1 MTATHDGTSG
11 GPLTAPPAGRPL
23 AHQRGRPADILF
35 RFVTASCA
43 SIVLILLAGML
54 VRTTWAA
61 WPAFQHSG
69 IGLVTSNN
77 WKPST
82 NSFGGLSFIYGT
94 LLTSVIALVLAVPVS
109 ILIALFVSEVAPPRI
124 GTPLGYVVDL
134 LAAVPSV
141 VYGLW
146 GVFVLVPF
154 LTTYLWLP
162 LNRHLSFIP
171 LFSDFASGRNF
182 ATAGV
187 ILALMITPIISAI
200 CREVFRTV
208 PADEQESALA
218 LGATRWEMIRLA
230 VLPRSRQGIVAA
242 VMLGFGRAVG
252 ETIAVAYL
260 IGGLPNSITV
270 HLFQQGSTIAAN
282 IALQFNEAASL
293 PLFRASLIALGV
305 ILFIITLLINM
316 AARFIIRGT
325 GQAPV

>member
-1 MTATHDGTSG
+1 MATFT
-11 GPLTAPPAGRPL
+11 AGRL
-23 AHQRGRPADILF
+23 VSRRPADTLF
-35 RFVTASCA
+35 RFAAGACA

-54 VRTTWAA
+54 IRTTWAA
-61 WPAFQHSG
+61 WPAFSHSG
-69 IGLVTSNN
+69 ISLVTSNN
-77 WKPST
+77 WNP
-82 NSFGGLSFIYGT
+82 NLNQFGGLSFIYGT

-109 ILIALFVSEVAPPRI
+109 VLIALFLTEVAPSRI

-154 LTTYLWLP
+154 LTNYVWLP
-162 LNRHLSFIP
+162 LSNHLGFIP
-171 LFSDFASGRNF
+171 LFSQFASGRNF

-187 ILALMITPIISAI
+187 ILALMITPIISAVS
-200 CREVFRTV
+200 REVFRTV
-208 PADEQESALA
+208 PAEERESALA
-218 LGATRWEMIRLA
+218 LGSTRWEMIRLA
-230 VLPRSRQGIVAA
+230 VLPRSRAGVVAA

-260 IGGLPNSITV
+260 IGGVPNKITP

-293 PLFRASLIALGV
+293 PLFKAALIAIGV
-305 ILFIITLLINM
+305 VLFGITLLINIG
-316 AARFIIRGT
+316 ARLVIRKG
-325 GQAPV
+325 GRVG

>member
-1 MTATHDGTSG
+1 M
-11 GPLTAPPAGRPL
+11 GRL
-23 AHQRGRPADILF
+23 ASSPGARRLGDTLF
-35 RFVTASCA
+35 RYAAAACA

-54 VRTTWAA
+54 VRTTWSAM
-61 WPAFQHSG
+61 PAFRHSG
-69 IGLVTSNN
+69 IGFVTRNDWN
-77 WKPST
+77 P
-82 NSFGGLSFIYGT
+82 NIGAFGGLSFIYGT
-94 LLTSVIALVLAVPVS
+94 LLTSAIALVLAVPVS
-109 ILIALFVSEVAPPRI
+109 VLIALFVSEVAPPR
-124 GTPLGYVVDL
+124 LGGALGAVVDL

-154 LTTYLWLP
+154 LTQHAWLP
-162 LNRHLSFIP
+162 LSNHLGFIP
-171 LFSDFASGRNF
+171 LFSGFASGRDF

-208 PADEQESALA
+208 PADEKEAALA
-218 LGATRWEMIRLA
+218 LGSTRWEMIRLA
-230 VLPRSRQGIVAA
+230 VLPRSRQGVVAA

-260 IGGLPNSITV
+260 IGGIPNKITG

-293 PLFRASLIALGV
+293 PQFKAALVGLGV
-305 ILFIITLLINM
+305 VLFALTLLINM
-316 AARFIIRGT
+316 AARLIIRRT
-325 GQAPV
+325 GAR

>member
-1 MTATHDGTSG
+1 MTAF
-11 GPLTAPPAGRPL
+11 PAGRQV
-23 AHQRGRPADILF
+23 AHQRGRPADTLF
-35 RFVTASCA
+35 RFTTVSCA

-54 VRTTWAA
+54 IRTTWAA
-61 WPAFQHSG
+61 WPAFRHSG

-77 WKPST
+77 WKPT
-82 NSFGGLSFIYGT
+82 VGQFGGLSFIYGT
-94 LLTSVIALVLAVPVS
+94 LVTSVIALVLAVPVS
-109 ILIALFVSEVAPPRI
+109 VLIALFVSEVAPPRL
-124 GTPLGYVVDL
+124 GTPLGYVIDL

-154 LTTYLWLP
+154 LTRYLWQP
-162 LNRHLSFIP
+162 LSNNLSFIP
-171 LFSDFASGRNF
+171 LFSQFSSGRDF

-208 PADEQESALA
+208 PADERESALA
-218 LGATRWEMIRLA
+218 LGSTRWEMIRLA

-260 IGGLPNSITV
+260 IGGVPNKITP

-282 IALQFNEAASL
+282 IALQFNEAASV
-293 PLFRASLIALGV
+293 PLFKSALIALGV
-305 ILFIITLLINM
+305 VLFVLTLLINM
-316 AARFIIRGT
+316 AARLIIRRG
-325 GQAPV
+325 GRAA

>member
-1 MTATHDGTSG
+1 MTVLS
-11 GPLTAPPAGRPL
+11 AGRL
-23 AHQRGRPADILF
+23 VTRRPADTLF
-35 RFVTASCA
+35 RFITAACA

-54 VRTTWAA
+54 IRTTWSA
-61 WPAFQHSG
+61 WPAFSHSG
-69 IGLVTSNN
+69 IGIITSNTWN
-77 WKPST
+77 PNLSQ
-82 NSFGGLSFIYGT
+82 FGGLSFIYGT
-94 LLTSVIALVLAVPVS
+94 LVTSVIALVLAVPVS
-109 ILIALFVSEVAPPRI
+109 VLIALFLTEIAPARLA
-124 GTPLGYVVDL
+124 TPLGYLVDL

-154 LTTYLWLP
+154 VTHIWTWLS
-162 LNRHLSFIP
+162 NNLSFIP
-171 LFSDFASGRNF
+171 LFSQFASGRDF

-187 ILALMITPIISAI
+187 ILALMIVPIISAV

-208 PADEQESALA
+208 PADERESALA

-230 VLPRSRQGIVAA
+230 VLPRSRPGVVAA

-260 IGGLPNSITV
+260 IGGVPNKITP

-293 PLFRASLIALGV
+293 PLFKAALIALGV
-305 ILFIITLLINM
+305 VLFGITLIINIG
-316 AARFIIRGT
+316 ARLIIRRGGSAT
-325 GQAPV
+325 

>member
-1 MTATHDGTSG
+1 MTVV
-11 GPLTAPPAGRPL
+11 PAGRL
-23 AHQRGRPADILF
+23 AVHQRRRPADTLF
-35 RFVTASCA
+35 RFAAAACA

-69 IGLVTSNN
+69 IGLVTSNDWN
-77 WKPST
+77 PNISH
-82 NSFGGLSFIYGT
+82 FGGLAFIYGT
-94 LLTSVIALVLAVPVS
+94 LVTSVIALVLAVPVS
-109 ILIALFVSEVAPPRI
+109 VLIALFISEVAPPRL
-124 GTPLGYVVDL
+124 GTPLGYLVDL

-154 LTTYLWLP
+154 LTRYVEQP
-162 LNRHLSFIP
+162 LSNHLGFIP
-171 LFSDFASGRNF
+171 LFAQFASGRNF

-200 CREVFRTV
+200 SREVFRTV
-208 PADEQESALA
+208 PADEREAALA

-260 IGGLPNSITV
+260 IGGVPNKITD
-270 HLFQQGSTIAAN
+270 HMFQQGSTIAAN

-293 PLFRASLIALGV
+293 PLFKAALIALGV
-305 ILFIITLLINM
+305 VLFTLTLLINM

>member
-1 MTATHDGTSG
+1 MTII
-11 GPLTAPPAGRPL
+11 PAGRL
-23 AHQRGRPADILF
+23 AVHQRGRPADTLF
-35 RFVTASCA
+35 RFAAAACA

-69 IGLVTSNN
+69 IGLVTSNSWN
-77 WKPST
+77 P
-82 NSFGGLSFIYGT
+82 NLNQFGGRSLIYGT
-94 LLTSVIALVLAVPVS
+94 LLTSVIALVLGVPVS
-109 ILIALFVSEVAPPRI
+109 ILIALFVSEVAPPSVGR
-124 GTPLGYVVDL
+124 PLGYLIDL

-154 LTTYLWLP
+154 LTQYVWTP
-162 LNRHLSFIP
+162 LSNHLGFIP
-171 LFSDFASGRNF
+171 LFSQFTSGRDF

-187 ILALMITPIISAI
+187 ILALMIIPIISAI

-208 PADEQESALA
+208 PADEREAGLA

-230 VLPRSRQGIVAA
+230 VLPRSRQGMVAA

-260 IGGLPNSITV
+260 IGGVVGKITP
-270 HLFQQGSTIAAN
+270 HLFQQGSTIAAT
-282 IALQFNEAASL
+282 IALQFNEAAST
-293 PLFRASLIALGV
+293 PLFKSALIALGV
-305 ILFIITLLINM
+305 ILFTMTLLINM
-316 AARFIIRGT
+316 AARLIIRRGGGT
-325 GQAPV
+325 A

>member
-1 MTATHDGTSG
+1 
-11 GPLTAPPAGRPL
+11 
-23 AHQRGRPADILF
+23 LF
-35 RFVTASCA
+35 RFTAATCA

-54 VRTTWAA
+54 VRTTWSA
-61 WPAFQHSG
+61 WPAFSHSG
-69 IGLVTSNN
+69 IGIITSNTWN
-77 WKPST
+77 P
-82 NSFGGLSFIYGT
+82 NANQFGGLSFIYGT
-94 LLTSVIALVLAVPVS
+94 LVTSFIALVLGVPVS
-109 ILIALFVSEVAPPRI
+109 VLIALFLTEIAPARI
-124 GTPLGYVVDL
+124 ATPLGYVVDL

-154 LTTYLWLP
+154 LTNDVWQP
-162 LNRHLSFIP
+162 LSNNLSFVP
-171 LFSDFASGRNF
+171 LFSQFASGRDF

-187 ILALMITPIISAI
+187 ILALMIIPIISAI

-208 PADEQESALA
+208 PADERESALA

-230 VLPRSRQGIVAA
+230 VLPRSRPGVVAA

-260 IGGLPNSITV
+260 IGGVPNKITP

-293 PLFRASLIALGV
+293 PLFKAALIALGV
-305 ILFIITLLINM
+305 VLFVITLLINI
-316 AARFIIRGT
+316 AARLIIRRGDT
-325 GQAPV
+325 T

>member
-1 MTATHDGTSG
+1 MTALAKGRLAAG
-11 GPLTAPPAGRPL
+11 GQAR
-23 AHQRGRPADILF
+23 RPADILF
-35 RFVTASCA
+35 RFATAACA
-43 SIVLILLAGML
+43 SIVLIVLAGML
-54 VRTTWAA
+54 IRTTWAA
-61 WPAFQHSG
+61 WPAFRHSG
-69 IGLVTSNN
+69 ISFITSNKWN
-77 WKPST
+77 P
-82 NSFGGLSFIYGT
+82 NVNQFGGLSFIYGT

-109 ILIALFVSEVAPPRI
+109 VLIALFLTQVAPP
-124 GTPLGYVVDL
+124 GVATPLGYVVDL

-154 LTTYLWLP
+154 VTPIWQWLSSN
-162 LNRHLSFIP
+162 LAFIP
-171 LFSDFASGRNF
+171 LFSQFASGRDF

-208 PADEQESALA
+208 PDDERESALA

-230 VLPRSRQGIVAA
+230 VLPRSRSGMVAA

-260 IGGLPNSITV
+260 IGGIPSKITP

-293 PLFRASLIALGV
+293 PAFKAALIGLGV
-305 ILFIITLLINM
+305 VLFVITLLINVL
-316 AARFIIRGT
+316 ARTIIRFG
-325 GQAPV
+325 GEAM

>member
-1 MTATHDGTSG
+1 MTR
-11 GPLTAPPAGRPL
+11 LTADRLEAGTR
-23 AHQRGRPADILF
+23 RRRSADPLF
-35 RFVTASCA
+35 RYAAAGCA
-43 SIVLILLAGML
+43 SVVLLLLGGML
-54 VRTTWAA
+54 IRTTWAA

-69 IGLVTSNN
+69 IGLVIGTT
-77 WKPST
+77 WDPT
-82 NSFGGLSFIYGT
+82 AGQFGGLPFIYGT
-94 LLTSVIALVLAVPVS
+94 LVTSVIALLLGVPVAV
-109 ILIALFVSEVAPPRI
+109 LIALFLSEVAPPGL
-124 GTPLGYVVDL
+124 GTGLGYVVDL

-154 LTTYLWLP
+154 LTPLWQWMSNNLG
-162 LNRHLSFIP
+162 FIP

-187 ILALMITPIISAI
+187 ILALMITPIISAV

-208 PADEQESALA
+208 PADEREAGLA

-230 VLPRSRQGIVAA
+230 VLPRSRSGVVAA

-260 IGGLPNSITV
+260 IGGFPKITP

-282 IALQFNEAASL
+282 IALQFNEAASQ
-293 PLFRASLIALGV
+293 PLFKAALIALGV
-305 ILFIITLLINM
+305 ILFGITLLINI
-316 AARFIIRGT
+316 AARLIIRRGGAT
-325 GQAPV
+325 

>member
-1 MTATHDGTSG
+1 
-11 GPLTAPPAGRPL
+11 
-23 AHQRGRPADILF
+23 
-35 RFVTASCA
+35 
-43 SIVLILLAGML
+43 VLILLAGML

-77 WKPST
+77 WNPNTS
-82 NSFGGLSFIYGT
+82 SFGGLSFIYGT

-109 ILIALFVSEVAPPRI
+109 ILIALFVSEVAPPGL
-124 GTPLGYVVDL
+124 GTPLGYLVDL

-146 GVFVLVPF
+146 GVIVLVPF
-154 LTTYLWLP
+154 LTTYVWLP
-162 LNRHLSFIP
+162 LSRHLGFIP

-208 PADEQESALA
+208 PAEERESALA

-230 VLPRSRQGIVAA
+230 VLPRSRPGIVAA

-260 IGGLPNSITV
+260 IGGVPNKITL
-270 HLFQQGSTIAAN
+270 HLFQQGSTVAAN

-293 PLFRASLIALGV
+293 PLFKASLIALGV

-316 AARFIIRGT
+316 AARFVIRRT